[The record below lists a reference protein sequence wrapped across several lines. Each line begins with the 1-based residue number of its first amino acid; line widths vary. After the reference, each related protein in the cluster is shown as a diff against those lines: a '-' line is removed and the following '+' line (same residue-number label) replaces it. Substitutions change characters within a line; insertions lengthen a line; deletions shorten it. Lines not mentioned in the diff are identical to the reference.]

1 MNNILLYTI
10 LEDASSAPFQPED
23 FLSKIFGN
31 FWALLINLI
40 ALVVLF
46 TLLFF
51 VAYKPLKKYSE
62 KRRDYI
68 EGNIKDAEN
77 AKQHY
82 ESILTQSD
90 SIISSAENEA
100 QEIIKKAEDNAKKQ
114 ADSIVLDAKNKA
126 ILEQEKAANN
136 IEQEKQKARDEI
148 RKEIVNVALDASKEI
163 LGREISV
170 EDNKKILDDVAA
182 DLEKKG

>member
-1 MNNILLYTI
+1 MNNILLYI

-46 TLLFF
+46 VLLFF
-51 VAYKPLKKYSE
+51 VGYKPLKKYSE

-77 AKQHY
+77 AKAHY
-82 ESILTQSD
+82 EGIVKQSET
-90 SIISSAENEA
+90 IISSAEEEA
-100 QEIIKKAEDNAKKQ
+100 QQIISKAEENAKKQ
-114 ADSIVLDAKNKA
+114 AYSIIDNAKKEA
-126 ILEQEKAANN
+126 ALEQEKASNN
-136 IEQEKQKARDEI
+136 IEQEKQKAREEI

-163 LGREISV
+163 LGREIN
-170 EDNKKILDDVAA
+170 EKDNKEILDGITL

>member
-1 MNNILLYTI
+1 MNNILLYI

-31 FWALLINLI
+31 FWALLINLL
-40 ALVVLF
+40 ALIVLF
-46 TLLFF
+46 VLLFF
-51 VAYKPLKKYSE
+51 VGYKPLKRYSE

-68 EGNIKDAEN
+68 EGNIRDAEN
-77 AKQHY
+77 AKKHY
-82 ESILTQSD
+82 EGILSQSD
-90 SIISSAENEA
+90 EIISSAETEA
-100 QEIIKKAEDNAKKQ
+100 QDIISKAEENAKKQ
-114 ADSIVLDAKNKA
+114 ADLIVQDAKNIA
-126 ILEQEKAANN
+126 IMEQEKAANN

-163 LGREISV
+163 LAREINE
-170 EDNKKILDDVAA
+170 EDNKKILDGIAS